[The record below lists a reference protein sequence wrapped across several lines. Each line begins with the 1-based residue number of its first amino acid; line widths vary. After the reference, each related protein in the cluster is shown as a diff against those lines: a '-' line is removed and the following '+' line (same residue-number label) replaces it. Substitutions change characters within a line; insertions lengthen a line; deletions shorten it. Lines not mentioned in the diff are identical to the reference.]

1 MKHCYFEN
9 RDCDYYPCHDAEHIN
24 CMFCFC
30 PLYPKE
36 DCGGDFVMK
45 DGAKKDCSSCL
56 RPHGKD
62 GYDYVIQK
70 LK

>member
-45 DGAKKDCSSCL
+45 DGEKRTAVPACVLMEKTAMIMSY
-56 RPHGKD
+56 RN
-62 GYDYVIQK
+62 
-70 LK
+70 